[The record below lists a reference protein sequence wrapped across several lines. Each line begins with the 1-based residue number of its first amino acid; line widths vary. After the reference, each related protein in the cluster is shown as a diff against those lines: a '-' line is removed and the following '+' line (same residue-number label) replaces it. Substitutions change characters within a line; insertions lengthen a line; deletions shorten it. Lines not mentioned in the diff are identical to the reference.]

1 MYILQWGAQSP
12 SVKNDVPG
20 TLYSVGICYYVLYPL
35 PTVPSTQHHMLQM
48 LMLTASQYMW
58 VAAVNANNT
67 AVRIAKASAKAQ
79 CLASVVRIGRRGWAA
94 FVVAPA
100 EADRRERG
108 GRRGEMEMRDSRV
121 KRGRWSWFNGHTV
134 RMSTEAGLRLK
145 KRNPVSV
152 KWAERLQTERS
163 QWQTGKYIRVV
174 WFKYIENVLDP
185 LGFWSI

>member
-94 FVVAPA
+94 FVVGPA
-100 EADRRERG
+100 EADRRGEG
-108 GRRGEMEMRDSRV
+108 GVEETLGGSFFCCSFENGNSKHLVQIWGCWFQGGWKEVSEIGLALDWQKEMIQICNKKNCSKVDS
-121 KRGRWSWFNGHTV
+121 KMH
-134 RMSTEAGLRLK
+134 K
-145 KRNPVSV
+145 
-152 KWAERLQTERS
+152 
-163 QWQTGKYIRVV
+163 
-174 WFKYIENVLDP
+174 
-185 LGFWSI
+185 